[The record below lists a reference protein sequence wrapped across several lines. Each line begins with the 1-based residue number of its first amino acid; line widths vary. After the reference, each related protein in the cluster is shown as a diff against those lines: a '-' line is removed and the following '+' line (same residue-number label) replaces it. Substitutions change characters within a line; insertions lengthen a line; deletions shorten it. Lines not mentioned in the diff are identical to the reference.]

1 MRHHSPIAVQ
11 TFAAPQSLPF
21 VEVRTTLGSVQ
32 PYAKH
37 FHSSLSL
44 GMILEGPTR
53 FQLHG
58 PLHVQTYEAEEGDL
72 VLIGPGV
79 PHSCN
84 PVGAQTR
91 SYHMAHVDAHWFAR
105 RVCPLIDLPEDYEV
119 ALPLIRNPALFASA
133 LDIVRAVVD
142 GQAHGEQALQAF
154 LAQLQTQHR
163 CFKPATAHAS
173 ITAQFLPDEEE
184 SSLSTERHAVAQLA
198 KKSGLCRE
206 SYSRAFRRG
215 VGLSPGSYLHCLRLE
230 KARRLL
236 RQGKSIADAA
246 IAVGYADQS
255 HLHRMFVKFYSV
267 TPGCYR
273 RGGSHLYKK

>member
-1 MRHHSPIAVQ
+1 MRHHMPIAVQ

-21 VEVRTTLGSVQ
+21 VEVRTTLGSMQ
-32 PYAKH
+32 PYAEH

-44 GMILEGPTR
+44 GMILEGRTR

-58 PLHVQTYEAEEGDL
+58 LPHSQMYEAKEGDL

-84 PVGAQTR
+84 PVGAQSR
-91 SYHMAHVDAHWFAR
+91 SYHMAHVDTRWFVHN
-105 RVCPLIDLPEDYEV
+105 VCPALALPEDYEV
-119 ALPLIRNPALFASA
+119 ALPLIRDRALFACA
-133 LDIVRAVVD
+133 LDIVQAVVG
-142 GQAHGEQALQAF
+142 GQANSEQALQAF
-154 LAQLQTQHR
+154 LVRLQGEYH
-163 CFKPATAHAS
+163 CFKAAAHS
-173 ITAQFLPDEEE
+173 SVTAQFLPDEEE
-184 SSLSTERHAVAQLA
+184 GSLSTERHAVAQLA

-215 VGLSPGSYLHCLRLE
+215 AGLPPGSYLHCLRLE

-246 IAVGYADQS
+246 VAVGYADQS
-255 HLHRMFVKFYSV
+255 HLHRMFVKYYSV

-273 RGGSHLYKK
+273 KGVSHSYKK

>member
-1 MRHHSPIAVQ
+1 MRPHMPIAVQ

-32 PYAKH
+32 PYAEH

-44 GMILEGPTR
+44 GMILEGRTR

-58 PLHVQTYEAEEGDL
+58 QVYEAKKGDL

-84 PVGAQTR
+84 PVGARSR
-91 SYHMAHVDAHWFAR
+91 SYHMAHVDTRWFAQN
-105 RVCPLIDLPEDYEV
+105 VCPALALPENYEV
-119 ALPLIRNPALFASA
+119 ALPLVQDRALFASA
-133 LDIVRAVVD
+133 LDIVRAVVE
-142 GQAHGEQALQAF
+142 GQTSSEQALKAF
-154 LAQLQTQHR
+154 LVRLQGTYC
-163 CFKPATAHAS
+163 CFKAATEHS
-173 ITAQFLPDEEE
+173 SVTAQFLRDEEVA
-184 SSLSTERHAVAQLA
+184 SLSTERHVVAQLA

-215 VGLSPGSYLHCLRLE
+215 AGLPPGSYLHCLRLE

-246 IAVGYADQS
+246 VAVGYADQS
-255 HLHRMFVKFYSV
+255 HLHRMFVKYYSI

-273 RGGSHLYKK
+273 RGGSHSYNK